1 MSIYEPL
8 ESNDSRRHLKLRS
21 PVTLEETG
29 ELVCANAEDVKQA
42 IARARAAQPAWA
54 STSMKERRTIVERA
68 LKIVLERQDEI
79 IETVVKETG
88 KCRTDAMSME
98 VFSVADQLCYYAKNA
113 EKFLKPRKRKVHGL
127 LKLMKQLR
135 IMYKPLGVVG
145 LITPWNGPFVL
156 VMNQATQ
163 AILAGNTVVA
173 KGSEVT
179 PYSAKLAEDIYRQA
193 GLPEGVLQ
201 VLLGDGETG
210 AAIVN
215 GGVDKVSFT
224 GSVATGRKVAEAC
237 ASQLIPVTLE
247 LGGNDAMIV
256 CADADIDRA
265 ADGAWVGSCMN
276 TGHYCCGTERIY
288 VVKEVYDEF
297 LRLILDK
304 GKALRQ
310 GQKHG
315 WDEDIGAV
323 FWDRQM
329 AIIEAHVEDAR
340 AKGATIHMGGR
351 RNPELPG
358 LYYEPTVI
366 TGVDNSMDIMILET
380 FGPILCIQKVD
391 SEAEA
396 LRLAND
402 SEFGLNGNV
411 WTKDKDKG
419 YLLASAIDTGSCSV
433 NDMAVSYGIP
443 AAPFG
448 GKKNSGLGQVNGKKG
463 LRGYCHEM
471 PIVIDR
477 FGGKMQNGYPVRRQE
492 RRGYEKA
499 DGIPLGE
506 DAYRPLDELGDRNGL
521 VNLLIACAE
530 ERATEIPHRSTRLS
544 RWTSSASPW

>member
-1 MSIYEPL
+1 MSIYEPI
-8 ESNDSRRHLKLRS
+8 ESNDSRRHLQLKS
-21 PVTLEETG
+21 PVTLEPIG
-29 ELVCANAEDVKQA
+29 ELVCANEEDVAAA
-42 IARARAAQPAWA
+42 IAKARAAQPAWA
-54 STSMKERRTIVERA
+54 ATSMRERADIVERA
-68 LKIVLERQDEI
+68 LKIVIARQDKI
-79 IETVVKETG
+79 IDTVVEETG
-88 KCRTDAMSME
+88 KARTDAMSME

-113 EKFLKPRKRKVHGL
+113 ESFLRPRKRKAHGIL
-127 LKLMKQLR
+127 GLMKQLR
-135 IMYKPLGVVG
+135 IVYKPLGVIG

-156 VMNQATQ
+156 LMNQATQ
-163 AILAGNTVVA
+163 AMLAGNTVVA

-179 PYSAKLAEDIYRQA
+179 PYSAKLAEEIFREA
-193 GLPEGVLQ
+193 GLPDGVLQ
-201 VLLGDGETG
+201 VLMGDGITG

-224 GSVATGRKVAEAC
+224 GSVATGRNVAQA
-237 ASQLIPVTLE
+237 AAGQLIPCTLE

-256 CADADIDRA
+256 CADADLDRA

-288 VVKEVYDEF
+288 VVKDVYDEF
-297 LRLILDK
+297 LRLILEK
-304 GKALRQ
+304 GKGLRQ
-310 GQKHG
+310 GQQHG

-329 AIIEAHVEDAR
+329 TIIEAHVEDAR

-351 RNPELPG
+351 RNPDLTG

-366 TGVDNSMDIMILET
+366 TEVDNNMDIMVLET

-391 SEAEA
+391 SEEQA
-396 LRLAND
+396 LALAND

-411 WTKDKDKG
+411 WTQDKEKG
-419 YLLASAIDTGSCSV
+419 YNMACALDTGACSV

-463 LRGYCHEM
+463 MRGYCHEM

-477 FGGKMQNGYPVRRQE
+477 FGGKLQSGYPYSV
-492 RRGYEKA
+492 KS
-499 DGIPLGE
+499 
-506 DAYRPLDELGDRNGL
+506 
-521 VNLLIACAE
+521 AE
-530 ERATEIPHRSTRLS
+530 GMKKLMEILWVKTPIGRWLS
-544 RWTSSASPW
+544 

>member
-1 MSIYEPL
+1 MSIYTPI
-8 ESNDSRRHLKLRS
+8 ESEDSRRHLQLKS
-21 PVTLEETG
+21 PVTLEPTG
-29 ELVCANAEDVKQA
+29 EMVCANEEDVAAA

-54 STSMKERRTIVERA
+54 ATGMRERADIVERA
-68 LKIVLERQDEI
+68 MRIVIARQDKI
-79 IETVVKETG
+79 INTVVEETG
-88 KCRTDAMSME
+88 KARTDAMSME

-113 EKFLKPRKRKVHGL
+113 EKFLRPRKRRAHGL
-127 LKLMKQLR
+127 LGLMKQLR
-135 IMYKPLGVVG
+135 IVYKPLGVIG

-156 VMNQATQ
+156 VMNQAAQ

-179 PYSAKLAEDIYRQA
+179 PHSAKLAEEIFREA
-193 GLPEGVLQ
+193 GLPDGVLQ
-201 VLLGDGETG
+201 VLMGDGETG

-224 GSVATGRKVAEAC
+224 GSVATGRKVAQA
-237 ASQLIPVTLE
+237 AAGQLIPCTLE

-256 CADADIDRA
+256 CADADLDRA

-297 LRLILDK
+297 LKLVLEK
-304 GKALRQ
+304 GKGLRQ
-310 GQKHG
+310 GQQHG

-329 AIIEAHVEDAR
+329 TIIEAHVEDAR

-358 LYYEPTVI
+358 LYYEPAVI
-366 TGVDNSMDIMILET
+366 TEVDNSMDIMQLET

-391 SEAEA
+391 SEDEA
-396 LRLAND
+396 LALAND

-411 WTKDKDKG
+411 WTKDKEKG
-419 YLLASAIDTGSCSV
+419 YNMACAIDTGACSV

-463 LRGYCHEM
+463 MRGYCHEM

-477 FGGKMQNGYPVRRQE
+477 FGGKLQNGYP
-492 RRGYEKA
+492 YSAKSA
-499 DGIPLGE
+499 DGMKKLMEFLWVKTPIG
-506 DAYRPLDELGDRNGL
+506 
-521 VNLLIACAE
+521 
-530 ERATEIPHRSTRLS
+530 
-544 RWTSSASPW
+544 RWMS

>member
-42 IARARAAQPAWA
+42 IARARVAQPAWA

-163 AILAGNTVVA
+163 AVLAGNTVVA

-288 VVKEVYDEF
+288 VVKDVYDEF

-315 WDEDIGAV
+315 WDEDVGAV

-329 AIIEAHVEDAR
+329 TIIEAHVEDAR

-366 TGVDNSMDIMILET
+366 TDVDNSMDIMILET

-419 YLLASAIDTGSCSV
+419 YRMASAIDTGSCSV

-477 FGGKMQNGYPVRRQE
+477 FGGKMQNGYP
-492 RRGYEKA
+492 Y
-499 DGIPLGE
+499 
-506 DAYRPLDELGDRNGL
+506 DAKS
-521 VNLLIACAE
+521 AE
-530 ERATEIPHRSTRLS
+530 GMKKLMEFLWVKTPIG
-544 RWTSSASPW
+544 RWMS

>member
-1 MSIYEPL
+1 MSLYEPI
-8 ESNDSRRHLKLRS
+8 ESSDSRRHLQLRS
-21 PVTLEETG
+21 PVTLEPTG
-29 ELVCANAEDVKQA
+29 ELVCANADDVAAA
-42 IARARAAQPAWA
+42 ISKARAAQPAWA
-54 STSMKERRTIVERA
+54 ATSMQARRAIIERA
-68 LKIVLERQDEI
+68 LQLVLERQDEI
-79 IETVVKETG
+79 IDTVVAETG
-88 KCRTDAMSME
+88 KAKTDAMSME
-98 VFSVADQLCYYAKNA
+98 VFSVADSLCYYAKNA
-113 EKFLKPRKRKVHGL
+113 EKFLQPRKRRVHGIL
-127 LKLMKQLR
+127 GLMKQLR
-135 IMYKPLGVVG
+135 ILYKPLGVIG

-156 VMNQATQ
+156 VMNQAVQ

-179 PYSAKLAEDIYRQA
+179 PYSAKLAEDILNQA

-201 VLLGDGETG
+201 VLLGDGDTG
-210 AAIVN
+210 AAIVR

-237 ASQLIPVTLE
+237 ASQLIPCTLE

-265 ADGAWVGSCMN
+265 ADGAWLGSCMN

-288 VVKEVYDEF
+288 VVAEVYDEF
-297 LRLILDK
+297 LRLVMEK

-310 GQKHG
+310 GQQHG
-315 WDEDIGAV
+315 WQEDVGAV

-340 AKGATIHMGGR
+340 AKGANILMGGR
-351 RNPELPG
+351 RNSQLTG

-366 TGVDNSMDIMILET
+366 TEVDNSMDIMVLET
-380 FGPILCIQKVD
+380 FGPVLCIQKVANED
-391 SEAEA
+391 EAIA
-396 LRLAND
+396 LAND

-419 YLLASAIDTGSCSV
+419 YRMAAAIDTGACSV

-463 LRGYCHEM
+463 MRGYCHEM

-477 FGGKMQNGYPVRRQE
+477 FGGKMQNAYPYTAESAEGMKKLMNFIWV
-492 RRGYEKA
+492 KT
-499 DGIPLGE
+499 PLG
-506 DAYRPLDELGDRNGL
+506 RW
-521 VNLLIACAE
+521 
-530 ERATEIPHRSTRLS
+530 LS
-544 RWTSSASPW
+544 

>member
-1 MSIYEPL
+1 MSIYEPIA
-8 ESNDSRRHLKLRS
+8 SDDSRRHLQLRS
-21 PVTLEETG
+21 PVSLEPTG
-29 ELVCANAEDVKQA
+29 ELVCANAEDVAAA

-54 STSMKERRTIVERA
+54 ATGMRERA
-68 LKIVLERQDEI
+68 AIVQRALRLVLERQDEI
-79 IETVVKETG
+79 IDTVVAETG
-88 KCRTDAMSME
+88 KARTDAMSME
-98 VFSVADQLCYYAKNA
+98 IFSVADSLCYYAKNA
-113 EKFLKPRKRKVHGL
+113 EKFLRPRKRRVHGL
-127 LKLMKQLR
+127 LGLVKQLR
-135 IMYKPLGVVG
+135 IVYKPLGVVG

-156 VMNQATQ
+156 VMNQAAQ
-163 AILAGNTVVA
+163 ALLAGNTVVA

-179 PYSAKLAEDIYRQA
+179 PFSARLAATIFTRA

-237 ASQLIPVTLE
+237 ASQLIPCTLE

-256 CADADIDRA
+256 CADADLDRA
-265 ADGAWVGSCMN
+265 ADGAWLGSCMN

-288 VVKEVYDEF
+288 VVEQVYDEF
-297 LRLILDK
+297 LQRVLDK
-304 GKALRQ
+304 GKHLRQ
-310 GQKHG
+310 GQQYG
-315 WDEDIGAV
+315 WEEDIGAV
-323 FWDRQM
+323 FWDRQL

-340 AKGATIHMGGR
+340 AKGANILMGGR

-366 TGVDNSMDIMILET
+366 TGVDNSMDIMRLET
-380 FGPILCIQKVD
+380 FGPILCIQKVAGED
-391 SEAEA
+391 EAIA
-396 LRLAND
+396 LAND

-411 WTKDKDKG
+411 WTQDKDKG
-419 YLLASAIDTGSCSV
+419 YRLAAAIDTGSCSV

-448 GKKNSGLGQVNGKKG
+448 GRKHSGLGQVNGKKG

-477 FGGKMQNGYPVRRQE
+477 FGGKMQNAYPYSAKNAEGMKKLMDFLWV
-492 RRGYEKA
+492 KT
-499 DGIPLGE
+499 PLG
-506 DAYRPLDELGDRNGL
+506 RW
-521 VNLLIACAE
+521 
-530 ERATEIPHRSTRLS
+530 LS
-544 RWTSSASPW
+544 

>member
-1 MSIYEPL
+1 MSIYEPI
-8 ESNDSRRHLKLRS
+8 ESSDSRRHLQLSS
-21 PVTLEETG
+21 PVTLEKTG
-29 ELVCANAEDVKQA
+29 ELVCANKEDVAQA

-54 STSMKERRTIVERA
+54 ATSMKHRASIVQKA
-68 LKIVLERQDEI
+68 LEILLRRQDEI
-79 IETVVKETG
+79 IETVVAETG
-88 KCRTDAMSME
+88 KARTDAMSME

-113 EKFLKPRKRKVHGL
+113 EKFLKPHKRRAHGL
-127 LKLMKQLR
+127 MGLMKQLH
-135 IMYKPLGVVG
+135 IVYKPLGVVG

-179 PYSAKLAEDIYRQA
+179 PYSALLAEEIFTEA

-210 AAIVN
+210 AAIVA

-224 GSVATGRKVAEAC
+224 GSVATGRIVAQAC
-237 ASQLIPVTLE
+237 AAQLIPCTLE

-256 CADADIDRA
+256 CADADLDRA

-288 VVKEVYDEF
+288 VVSEVYDEF
-297 LRLILDK
+297 LRLVLEK
-304 GKALRQ
+304 GKQLRQ

-315 WDEDIGAV
+315 WEEDVGAV

-340 AKGATIHMGGR
+340 SKGANILMGGR
-351 RNPELPG
+351 RNPDLPG
-358 LYYEPTVI
+358 LYYEPTVM
-366 TGVDNSMDIMILET
+366 TEVDNNMDIMRLET
-380 FGPILCIQKVD
+380 FGPVLCIQKVA
-391 SEAEA
+391 SEEEA
-396 LRLAND
+396 LMLAND

-411 WTKDKDKG
+411 WTQDKDKG
-419 YLLASAIDTGSCSV
+419 YRLASAIDTGACSV
-433 NDMAVSYGIP
+433 NDMALSYGIP

-448 GKKNSGLGQVNGKKG
+448 GRKNSGVGQVNGKKG
-463 LRGYCHEM
+463 MRGYCHEM

-477 FGGKMQNGYPVRRQE
+477 FGGKMQNGYPYSAKNAE
-492 RRGYEKA
+492 GMKK
-499 DGIPLGE
+499 
-506 DAYRPLDELGDRNGL
+506 
-521 VNLLIACAE
+521 LIDFLWLK
-530 ERATEIPHRSTRLS
+530 TPIG
-544 RWTSSASPW
+544 RWMS

>member
-1 MSIYEPL
+1 MSIYEAI
-8 ESNDSRRHLKLRS
+8 ESTDSRRHLQLRS
-21 PVTLEETG
+21 PVSLEPTG
-29 ELVCANAEDVKQA
+29 ELVCANAEDVAAA

-54 STSMKERRTIVERA
+54 ATRMQDRQAIVERA

-79 IETVVKETG
+79 IDTVVAETG
-88 KCRTDAMSME
+88 KARTDAMSME
-98 VFSVADQLCYYAKNA
+98 IFSVADQLCYYAKNA
-113 EKFLKPRKRKVHGL
+113 GKFLKPHKRKVHGL
-127 LKLMKQLR
+127 LGLMKQLR
-135 IMYKPLGVVG
+135 IVYKPLGVVG

-179 PYSAKLAEDIYRQA
+179 PFSARLAEDIFRQA

-210 AAIVN
+210 AAIVH
-215 GGVDKVSFT
+215 GGVDKISFT
-224 GSVATGRKVAEAC
+224 GSVATGRKVAQAC
-237 ASQLIPVTLE
+237 AGQLIPCTLE

-256 CADADIDRA
+256 CADADLDRA

-297 LRLILDK
+297 LKLVLEK
-304 GKALRQ
+304 GKQLRQ
-310 GQKHG
+310 GPQHG
-315 WDEDIGAV
+315 WEEDVGAV

-329 AIIEAHVEDAR
+329 TIIESHVEDAR
-340 AKGATIHMGGR
+340 SKGANILMGGR
-351 RNPELPG
+351 RNPDLPG

-366 TGVDNSMDIMILET
+366 TEVDNSMDIMVLET

-391 SEAEA
+391 SEEEA
-396 LRLAND
+396 LALAND

-411 WTKDKDKG
+411 WTRDKEKG
-419 YLLASAIDTGSCSV
+419 YNLATAIDTGSCSV
-433 NDMAVSYGIP
+433 NDMAMSYGIP

-448 GKKNSGLGQVNGKKG
+448 GKKNSGIGQVNGKKG
-463 LRGYCHEM
+463 MRGYCHEM

-477 FGGKMQNGYPVRRQE
+477 FGGKMQNGYPYSAKSAEGMKKLMDFLWV
-492 RRGYEKA
+492 KT
-499 DGIPLGE
+499 PLG
-506 DAYRPLDELGDRNGL
+506 RW
-521 VNLLIACAE
+521 
-530 ERATEIPHRSTRLS
+530 LS
-544 RWTSSASPW
+544 

>member
-1 MSIYEPL
+1 MSIYESI
-8 ESNDSRRHLKLRS
+8 ESNDTRRHLKLRS
-21 PVTLEETG
+21 PVTLEYTG
-29 ELVCANAEDVKQA
+29 ELVCANAEDVAQA
-42 IARARAAQPAWA
+42 ISKARVAQPAWA
-54 STSMKERRTIVERA
+54 KTSMQERAAIVERA
-68 LKIVLERQDEI
+68 LRIVIERQEEI
-79 IETVVKETG
+79 IDTVVKETG

-98 VFSVADQLCYYAKNA
+98 VFSVADQLCYYARNA
-113 EKFLKPRKRKVHGL
+113 EKFLKPRKRRVHGIL
-127 LKLMKQLR
+127 GLMKQLR
-135 IMYKPLGVVG
+135 IVYKPLGVVG

-179 PYSAKLAEDIYRQA
+179 PYSARLAEDIFKQA

-256 CADADIDRA
+256 CADADLDRA

-288 VVKEVYDEF
+288 VVKDVYDEF
-297 LRLILDK
+297 LRLVLDK

-310 GQKHG
+310 GQQHG
-315 WDEDIGAV
+315 WDEDVGAV

-329 AIIEAHVEDAR
+329 SIIESHVEDAR

-351 RNPELPG
+351 RNPDLPG

-366 TGVDNSMDIMILET
+366 TEVNNTMDIMLLET

-391 SEAEA
+391 SEEEA

-411 WTKDKDKG
+411 WTQDKEKG
-419 YLLASAIDTGSCSV
+419 YRMATSIDTGACSV

-448 GKKNSGLGQVNGKKG
+448 GRKNSGIGQVNGKKG
-463 LRGYCHEM
+463 MRGYCHEM

-477 FGGKMQNGYPVRRQE
+477 FGGKMQNGYP
-492 RRGYEKA
+492 YDEKS
-499 DGIPLGE
+499 
-506 DAYRPLDELGDRNGL
+506 
-521 VNLLIACAE
+521 AE
-530 ERATEIPHRSTRLS
+530 GMKKLMDFLWVKTPIGKWLS
-544 RWTSSASPW
+544 

>member
-288 VVKEVYDEF
+288 VVKDVYDEF

-315 WDEDIGAV
+315 WEEDIGAV

-329 AIIEAHVEDAR
+329 TIIEAHVEDAR

-366 TGVDNSMDIMILET
+366 TDVDNSMDIMILET

-419 YLLASAIDTGSCSV
+419 YQMASAIDTGSCSV

-477 FGGKMQNGYPVRRQE
+477 FGGKMQNGYP
-492 RRGYEKA
+492 Y
-499 DGIPLGE
+499 
-506 DAYRPLDELGDRNGL
+506 DAKS
-521 VNLLIACAE
+521 AE
-530 ERATEIPHRSTRLS
+530 GMKKLMEFLWVKTPIG
-544 RWTSSASPW
+544 RWMS

>member
-1 MSIYEPL
+1 MSIYEPIA
-8 ESNDSRRHLKLRS
+8 STDSRRHLQLRS
-21 PVTLEETG
+21 PVTLEPIG
-29 ELVCANAEDVKQA
+29 ELVCANADDVAQA
-42 IARARAAQPAWA
+42 IAKARAAQPAWA
-54 STSMKERRTIVERA
+54 ATPMKERAAIVERA
-68 LKIVLERQDEI
+68 LKIVIARQDEI
-79 IETVVKETG
+79 IETVVRETG
-88 KCRTDAMSME
+88 KARTDAMTME

-127 LKLMKQLR
+127 MGMMKQLR
-135 IMYKPLGVVG
+135 ILYKPLGVIG

-179 PYSAKLAEDIYRQA
+179 PYSAMLAESIFREA

-210 AAIVN
+210 AAIVR
-215 GGVDKVSFT
+215 GGVNKVSFT

-237 ASQLIPVTLE
+237 ASQLIPCTLE

-256 CADADIDRA
+256 CADADLDRA

-297 LRLILDK
+297 LRLVLEK
-304 GKALRQ
+304 GQGLRQ
-310 GQKHG
+310 GQRYG

-340 AKGATIHMGGR
+340 AKGANILMGGR

-358 LYYEPTVI
+358 LYYEPTVM
-366 TGVDNSMDIMILET
+366 TEVNNSMDIMLLET
-380 FGPILCIQKVD
+380 FGPVLCIQKVD

-396 LRLAND
+396 LALAND

-411 WTKDKDKG
+411 WTKDKEKG
-419 YLLASAIDTGSCSV
+419 YRLAAAIDTGSCSV
-433 NDMAVSYGIP
+433 NDMAMSYGVP

-448 GKKNSGLGQVNGKKG
+448 GKKNSGVGQVNGKKG
-463 LRGYCHEM
+463 IRGYCHEM
-471 PIVIDR
+471 PILIDR
-477 FGGKMQNGYPVRRQE
+477 FGGKMQNGYPYSAKSAEGMKKLMDFMWV
-492 RRGYEKA
+492 KT
-499 DGIPLGE
+499 PLG
-506 DAYRPLDELGDRNGL
+506 RW
-521 VNLLIACAE
+521 
-530 ERATEIPHRSTRLS
+530 LS
-544 RWTSSASPW
+544 

>member
-42 IARARAAQPAWA
+42 IARARVAQPAWA

-288 VVKEVYDEF
+288 VVKDVYDEF
-297 LRLILDK
+297 LRLILEK

-315 WDEDIGAV
+315 WEEDIGAV

-329 AIIEAHVEDAR
+329 TIIEAHVEDAR

-366 TGVDNSMDIMILET
+366 TDVDNSMDIMILET

-419 YLLASAIDTGSCSV
+419 YQMASAIDTGSCSV

-477 FGGKMQNGYPVRRQE
+477 FGGKMQNGYP
-492 RRGYEKA
+492 Y
-499 DGIPLGE
+499 
-506 DAYRPLDELGDRNGL
+506 DAKS
-521 VNLLIACAE
+521 AE
-530 ERATEIPHRSTRLS
+530 GMKKLMEFLWVKTPIG
-544 RWTSSASPW
+544 RWMS

>member
-1 MSIYEPL
+1 MSIYESI

-29 ELVCANAEDVKQA
+29 ELVCANAEDVAHA
-42 IARARAAQPAWA
+42 IARARAAQPSWA
-54 STSMKERRTIVERA
+54 ATPMKERRAIVERA
-68 LKIVLERQDEI
+68 LQIVLQRQDEI
-79 IETVVKETG
+79 IDTVVRETG

-113 EKFLKPRKRKVHGL
+113 EKFLRPRKRRVHGL
-127 LKLMKQLR
+127 MGLMKQLR
-135 IMYKPLGVVG
+135 IVYKPLGVIG

-163 AILAGNTVVA
+163 ALLAGNTIVA

-179 PYSAKLAEDIYRQA
+179 PYSAKLAEEIYHQA
-193 GLPEGVLQ
+193 GLPKDVLQ

-210 AAIVN
+210 AAIVE

-237 ASQLIPVTLE
+237 ARQLIPVTLE

-256 CADADIDRA
+256 CADADLDRA
-265 ADGAWVGSCMN
+265 ADGAWIGSCMN

-297 LRLILDK
+297 LRLVLDK
-304 GKALRQ
+304 GKNLRQ

-315 WDEDIGAV
+315 WEEDVGAV

-340 AKGATIHMGGR
+340 AKGANILMGGR
-351 RNPELPG
+351 RNPDLPG

-366 TGVDNSMDIMILET
+366 TEVNNTMDIMVLET

-391 SEAEA
+391 SEKQA
-396 LRLAND
+396 LALAND

-411 WTKDKDKG
+411 WTKDKEKG
-419 YLLASAIDTGSCSV
+419 YRMAAAIDTGACSV

-448 GKKNSGLGQVNGKKG
+448 GKKNSGVGQVNGKKG
-463 LRGYCHEM
+463 MRGYCHEM

-477 FGGKMQNGYPVRRQE
+477 FGGKMQNGYPYSAKSAEGMKKLMEFLWV
-492 RRGYEKA
+492 KT
-499 DGIPLGE
+499 PLGKW
-506 DAYRPLDELGDRNGL
+506 
-521 VNLLIACAE
+521 
-530 ERATEIPHRSTRLS
+530 LS
-544 RWTSSASPW
+544 

>member
-1 MSIYEPL
+1 MSIYEII
-8 ESNDSRRHLKLRS
+8 ESNDSRRHLQLRS
-21 PVTLEETG
+21 PVTLEPTG
-29 ELVCANAEDVKQA
+29 ELICANEEDVAAA
-42 IARARAAQPAWA
+42 ISKARVAQTAWA
-54 STSMKERRTIVERA
+54 KTSMEERAVIVERA
-68 LKIVLERQDEI
+68 LKVVLERQDEI
-79 IETVVKETG
+79 IDTVVNETG
-88 KCRTDAMSME
+88 KARTDAMSME

-113 EKFLKPRKRKVHGL
+113 KKFLKPRKRKVHGL
-127 LKLMKQLR
+127 LGLMKQLR
-135 IMYKPLGVVG
+135 IVYKPLGVIG

-156 VMNQATQ
+156 LMNQAAQ

-179 PYSAKLAEDIYRQA
+179 PYSAKLAEDIFRQA

-224 GSVATGRKVAEAC
+224 GSVATGRKVAQAC
-237 ASQLIPVTLE
+237 AGQLIPCTLE

-256 CADADIDRA
+256 CADADLDRA

-276 TGHYCCGTERIY
+276 SGHYCCGTERIY
-288 VVKEVYDEF
+288 VVKDVYDEF
-297 LRLILDK
+297 LKLILEK
-304 GKALRQ
+304 GKSLRQ
-310 GQKHG
+310 GSEHG
-315 WDEDIGAV
+315 WNEDVGAI

-329 AIIEAHVEDAR
+329 TIIEAHVEDAR
-340 AKGATIHMGGR
+340 AKGATINLGGK
-351 RNPELPG
+351 RNESLPG

-366 TGVDNSMDIMILET
+366 TGVDNSMDIMVLET
-380 FGPILCIQKVD
+380 FGPVLCIQRVEN
-391 SEAEA
+391 EAEA
-396 LRLAND
+396 IRLAND

-419 YLLASAIDTGSCSV
+419 YEIASAIDTGSCSV

-448 GKKNSGLGQVNGKKG
+448 GRKNSGVGQVNGKKG

-477 FGGKMQNGYPVRRQE
+477 FGGKMQNAYP
-492 RRGYEKA
+492 YSA
-499 DGIPLGE
+499 DS
-506 DAYRPLDELGDRNGL
+506 
-521 VNLLIACAE
+521 AE
-530 ERATEIPHRSTRLS
+530 GMKKLMNFLWVKTPIGHWMS
-544 RWTSSASPW
+544 